1 MSDWGYAERGPLYA
15 SLTLAQWVDMLL
27 GEDPDDRAIR
37 EAHGFGYQVPDFRTM
52 RRAETGAGL
61 STVTSWPGR
70 CARARRRHAHE
81 AAP

>member
-37 EAHGFGYQVPDFRTM
+37 EAHGFGYQVPDFPDDAPCRNGCGAIYGYIM
-52 RRAETGAGL
+52 AGKVRA
-61 STVTSWPGR
+61 
-70 CARARRRHAHE
+70 CA
-81 AAP
+81 AAPCA